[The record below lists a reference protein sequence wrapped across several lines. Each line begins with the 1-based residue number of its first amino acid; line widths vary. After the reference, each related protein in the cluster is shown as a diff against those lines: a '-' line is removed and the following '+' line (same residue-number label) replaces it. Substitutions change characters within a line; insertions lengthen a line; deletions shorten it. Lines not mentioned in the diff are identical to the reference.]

1 MAATVFHRA
10 PRYRRARRRGHTTVA
25 RDGLALEGARM
36 TFSVVARDP
45 GTGDLGVAV
54 QSRFLAVGPVVTFA
68 RAGVGAGATQAW
80 ANVSYGPRGLDL
92 LAAGASPRQAVDV
105 LTGADDGRD
114 QRQLGI
120 VDAAGAAAAF
130 TGAACP
136 DWAGHVAGD
145 GFTCQGNILVSGAT
159 VDAMAAAMGDLER
172 PFPDRLVAALAAGQ
186 AAGGDARGQQ
196 SAAVLVVRPGG
207 GYGGLSD
214 RLLDLRVD
222 DHPAPIDELRRLL
235 GLHDLYFGTTPE
247 AELLDL
253 DAGLA
258 AEVAAHLGRVTGDGP
273 AAADRDAVWSAL
285 EGWAG
290 IENLEERLTQP
301 GRLDPVVLRV
311 LRERAAE
318 AGA

>member
-1 MAATVFHRA
+1 
-10 PRYRRARRRGHTTVA
+10 
-25 RDGLALEGARM
+25 M

-45 GTGDLGVAV
+45 ATGDLGVAV
-54 QSRFLAVGPVVTFA
+54 QSKFLSVGPVVTHA
-68 RAGVGAGATQAW
+68 RAGVGAVATQAW

-92 LAAGASPRQAVDV
+92 LAAGATPRQAVDV
-105 LTGADDGRD
+105 LTGGDDGRD

-120 VDAAGAAAAF
+120 VDAEGRVAAY
-130 TGAACP
+130 TGGGWL

-159 VDAMAAAMGDLER
+159 VEAMATAMGDLGG
-172 PFPDRLVAALAAGQ
+172 PFPDQLVAALAAGQ
-186 AAGGDARGQQ
+186 AAGGDSRGQQ

-222 DHPAPIDELRRLL
+222 DHQAPIDELRRLL
-235 GLHDLYFGTTPE
+235 DLHDLYFGTTPD
-247 AELLDL
+247 AELLEL
-253 DAGLA
+253 DAALT
-258 AEVAAHLGRVTGDGP
+258 AEVAAHLDRVTGGRVD
-273 AAADRDAVWSAL
+273 AADGDAVWSAL

-290 IENLEERLTQP
+290 RENLEERLTKP

-311 LRERAAE
+311 LR
-318 AGA
+318 GQSGV

>member
-1 MAATVFHRA
+1 
-10 PRYRRARRRGHTTVA
+10 
-25 RDGLALEGARM
+25 M

-45 GTGDLGVAV
+45 ATGDLGVAV
-54 QSRFLAVGPVVTFA
+54 QSKFLAVGPVVTHA
-68 RAGVGAGATQAW
+68 RAGVGAVATQAW
-80 ANVSYGPRGLDL
+80 ANVSYGPRGLEL
-92 LAAGASPRQAVDV
+92 LAAGATPRQAVDV
-105 LTGADDGRD
+105 LTEGDDGRD

-120 VDAAGAAAAF
+120 VDARGRVAAS
-130 TGAACP
+130 TGGGCL
-136 DWAGHVAGD
+136 DWAGHVTGD

-159 VDAMAAAMGDLER
+159 VEAMAAAMGDLGK

-222 DHPAPIDELRRLL
+222 DHQAPIDELRRLL
-235 GLHDLYFGTTPE
+235 DLHDLYFGSTPDG
-247 AELLDL
+247 ELLEL
-253 DAGLA
+253 DAALT
-258 AEVAAHLGRVTGDGP
+258 AEVAARLDRVTGARVD
-273 AAADRDAVWSAL
+273 AADGDAVWSAL
-285 EGWAG
+285 EAWAG
-290 IENLEERLTQP
+290 RENLEERLTRP

-311 LRERAAE
+311 LRGQ

>member
-1 MAATVFHRA
+1 
-10 PRYRRARRRGHTTVA
+10 
-25 RDGLALEGARM
+25 M

-45 GTGDLGVAV
+45 ATGDLGVAV
-54 QSRFLAVGPVVTFA
+54 QSKFLAVGPVVVHA
-68 RAGVGAGATQAW
+68 RAGVGAVATQAW

-92 LAAGASPRQAVDV
+92 LAAGADARQAVDV

-136 DWAGHVAGD
+136 DWAGHVAGE
-145 GFTCQGNILVSGAT
+145 GFACQGNILVSGAT
-159 VDAMAAAMGDLER
+159 VEAMAGAMRDAAR
-172 PFPDRLVAALAAGQ
+172 PFPERLVAALAAGQ

-196 SAAVLVVRPGG
+196 SAALLVVRPGG

-222 DHPAPIDELRRLL
+222 DHATPIDELRRLL
-235 GLHDLYFGTTPE
+235 DLHELYFGGTPE
-247 AELLDL
+247 DELLDL
-253 DAGLA
+253 DGALA
-258 AEVAAHLGRVTGDGP
+258 AEVAAHLRAVAGARLDGADG
-273 AAADRDAVWSAL
+273 AALWSAL
-285 EGWAG
+285 ESWAG
-290 IENLEERLTQP
+290 IENLEERLTRP
-301 GRLDPVVLRV
+301 GRLDPVVLGV
-311 LRERAAE
+311 LRRKAGE